1 MPEIGFSKQFVEAV
15 QLGTKRRTIRAY
27 RKRLFKVGDNL
38 YFKSGS
44 RFKPVRFGEAV
55 CTKVSKVAMCNSSIG
70 IEVYV
75 DKVKVLD
82 LEEFWRA
89 DGFKSEADF
98 EAWFFKGGNV
108 FEGQMIEW

>member
-1 MPEIGFSKQFVEAV
+1 MPEIGFSKQFVEV
-15 QLGTKRRTIRAY
+15 VELGTKRRTIRAY

-38 YFKSGS
+38 YFKSGP
-44 RFKPVRFGEAV
+44 RFKPVRIGEAI
-55 CTKVSKVAMCNSSIG
+55 CTKVSDVAMYNPTTG

-75 DKVKVLD
+75 NKELVQD
-82 LEEFWRA
+82 LEGFWRA

-98 EAWFFKGGNV
+98 EAWFFKKGNV

>member
-15 QLGTKRRTIRAY
+15 ELGTKRRTIRAY

-38 YFKSGS
+38 FFKSGP
-44 RFKPVRFGEAV
+44 RFKPVRIGEAI
-55 CTKVSKVAMCNSSIG
+55 CTKVSDVAMYNICTG

-75 DKVKVLD
+75 NKELVQD
-82 LEEFWRA
+82 LEGFWRA

-98 EAWFFKGGNV
+98 EAWFFKGSNV